1 MNRYRLFLLLLCL
14 LALVGC
20 KKKPE
25 PIQITPDIEKN
36 HLQRNHIFGQVKSIQ
51 TSTYLMVDDSLT
63 LADTTRLASLLKK
76 RKPDI
81 VSYQQYTS
89 DGFLT
94 RFVKLDEHRDT
105 LIRREYHYNDLAH
118 PTRWEEYDSTGTQ
131 VTHGKYLYDRNH
143 FLIGEQ
149 IYCGDSIAIAFSYTT
164 DGIGNILTSS
174 QSFGDVVT
182 HTRNRYNEQGQVYK
196 ITECEPN
203 GKVFKTVTIEYDN
216 YGDEVNRCVYKSGNQ
231 MLEYTYNQYD
241 QDGRQ
246 IKTIY
251 EDRIHHR
258 KESRMYMDFDPEK
271 NWKMEVLVEDNQII
285 SVRKRKI
292 TYYQAIDN

>member
-1 MNRYRLFLLLLCL
+1 MKRYRLFLLLLCL
-14 LALVGC
+14 MALVGC

-36 HLQRNHIFGQVKSIQ
+36 HLQRNHIFGFVKSIQ
-51 TSTYLMVDDSLT
+51 TSTYILVDDSLT
-63 LADTTRLASLLKK
+63 LADTTRLTSLLKK
-76 RKPDI
+76 RKPDV
-81 VSYQQYTS
+81 VSYQQYSS

-105 LIRREYHYNDLAH
+105 LIRREYHYNDLAQ
-118 PTRWEEYDSTGTQ
+118 PTRWEEYDSTGAQ

-149 IYCGDSIAIAFSYTT
+149 IYSGDSIAIAFSYTT
-164 DGIGNILTSS
+164 DGIGNVITSS

-182 HTRNRYNEQGQVYK
+182 HTRNRYNDQGQVYK

-216 YGDEVNRCVYKSGNQ
+216 YGDEVNRCV
-231 MLEYTYNQYD
+231 
-241 QDGRQ
+241 
-246 IKTIY
+246 
-251 EDRIHHR
+251 
-258 KESRMYMDFDPEK
+258 
-271 NWKMEVLVEDNQII
+271 
-285 SVRKRKI
+285 
-292 TYYQAIDN
+292 